1 MRGWRTMKMQSVL
14 PSLAEH
20 NLAIELQQMK
30 ANCLTWRLLG
40 RASRRWLIVWMSQ
53 TLTINSKYSWKEASS
68 SPSQLGKCL
77 IISRLKWT
85 LHARWTSARTSD
97 LFLYLLQASN
107 SRFEQLSSIS
117 KTDKWCTRALT
128 KTLASTPQLN
138 CKVNAIL
145 TTASSITCQQV
156 PNISKN
162 NRAKVME
169 NNLKQ
174 TWTSGL
180 SIWAKTN
187 KSMVPLSSKISKLKS
202 LATW

>member
-1 MRGWRTMKMQSVL
+1 M
-14 PSLAEH
+14 
-20 NLAIELQQMK
+20 
-30 ANCLTWRLLG
+30 WRLQG
-40 RASRRWLIVWMSQ
+40 RASRWLIVWMSQ

-68 SPSQLGKCL
+68 PSQLGKCL
-77 IISRLKWT
+77 ISRWRST
-85 LHARWTSARTSD
+85 LHAKWTSARTSD

-117 KTDKWCTRALT
+117 KMDKWCTRALT

-145 TTASSITCQQV
+145 TTASSTTCQRV

-162 NRAKVME
+162 NRAKVMG
-169 NNLKQ
+169 NNSKQ